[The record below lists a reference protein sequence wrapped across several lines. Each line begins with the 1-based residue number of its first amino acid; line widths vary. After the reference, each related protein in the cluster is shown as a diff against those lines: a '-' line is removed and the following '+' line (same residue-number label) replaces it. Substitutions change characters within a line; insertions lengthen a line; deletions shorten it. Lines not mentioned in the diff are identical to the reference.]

1 MFTRGRGG
9 YPIEHMQTRGEEEGE
24 RGGGGFWAFCDN
36 VIIECFIGDC
46 NKCCEIMTVPLT

>member
-24 RGGGGFWAFCDN
+24 RGGGEFWAFCDN